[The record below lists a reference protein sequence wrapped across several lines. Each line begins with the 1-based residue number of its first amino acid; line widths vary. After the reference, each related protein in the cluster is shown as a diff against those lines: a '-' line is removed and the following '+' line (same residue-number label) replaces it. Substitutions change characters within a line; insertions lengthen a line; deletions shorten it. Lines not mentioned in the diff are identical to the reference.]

1 MDGNGFIT
9 AKEIGSVMKALGE
22 DIPGFRI
29 RIIIEEA
36 DKDENGKIDFD
47 EFLRVSVEFLSI
59 FFLWQGGG
67 IGIGTAG
74 KNVSCY
80 LLKGFSPDTG
90 TPPPP
95 LDALVIDDWLTDDIL
110 SFHC

>member
-1 MDGNGFIT
+1 
-9 AKEIGSVMKALGE
+9 MKALGE

-59 FFLWQGGG
+59 FFL
-67 IGIGTAG
+67 
-74 KNVSCY
+74 
-80 LLKGFSPDTG
+80 
-90 TPPPP
+90 
-95 LDALVIDDWLTDDIL
+95 
-110 SFHC
+110 